1 MALLSDID
9 WMILLA
15 AGGLLLF
22 GRESPDLLRTLG
34 RWYGRALR
42 LKQELLSEVTR
53 AADLPTPSADR
64 PLSIRSAFLG
74 LERTEA
80 ARSRV
85 PLAVMTVTAAATPSP
100 PSMTWANSLGA
111 QQWSVATT
119 RFPEFEGGR
128 R

>member
-9 WMILLA
+9 WMIILVV
-15 AGGLLLF
+15 GGLLLF
-22 GRESPDLLRTLG
+22 GKGDPELLRTLG
-34 RWYGRALR
+34 RWYGRALH

-64 PLSIRSAFLG
+64 PVSIRSALFG
-74 LERTEA
+74 WDTEEA
-80 ARSRV
+80 ARARV
-85 PLAVMTVTAAATPSP
+85 PVAVAPPPSWVHTPSP
-100 PSMTWANSLGA
+100 AMTWANSVGP

-119 RFPEFEGGR
+119 RFSEDDGVR